1 MTRKEQRIR
10 RTIFIGT
17 VSAILIALL
26 SSFTTR
32 QAKEYDT
39 VTVTIES
46 GDTLW
51 IIAEQY
57 APNDVD
63 IRDYIHMMYQLNDGL
78 TANIHAG
85 DCLAVPMF

>member
-17 VSAILIALL
+17 ISAILIALL

-51 IIAEQY
+51 SIAEQY
-57 APNDVD
+57 APNSMDL
-63 IRDYIHMMYQLNDGL
+63 RDYIHLMYQLNDGL
-78 TANIHAG
+78 TANIQPG
-85 DCLAVPMF
+85 TGIIIPVC